1 MISNR
6 TTSSVKAGANPR
18 MVNELPGTLGQEK
31 GSRCC
36 LEGLRL
42 PRQGY
47 PRRHAQQVQDVLI
60 VFIVQT
66 LAQRTEGPDWHNL
79 VGPGSRPRT
88 QTSRRRHLTWGLTVD
103 RG

>member
-1 MISNR
+1 MISSR
-6 TTSSVKAGANPR
+6 TTSSVKAGAYPR
-18 MVNELPGTLGQEK
+18 MVNEPPGTLDQER

-36 LEGLRL
+36 PEGLRL

-66 LAQRTEGPDWHNL
+66 LARRKEGPDWHDL
-79 VGPGSRPRT
+79 VEPGSRPNLNVKVASS
-88 QTSRRRHLTWGLTVD
+88 SRE
-103 RG
+103 